1 MPLLMT
7 YERWISRTY
16 SRVKSRSDSL
26 KLIDEAIKRRDEAG
40 AKKALIS
47 WIDEQNKKHQDWHRS
62 VRNGDGA
69 VEELY
74 KQLNVLGSAVPYK
87 NITQEMDDKLAK
99 AHIRREQRLAAAKM
113 FDARTLR
120 FKDSFWGI
128 SRQKCAQGH
137 SKLLNTT
144 KNVGKTAFG
153 VGSNVGSAAS
163 TAYSIGSDLKTTI
176 QTIMGTLAPE
186 TQSALVEHVFG
197 ATISEF
203 IASVVPFLG
212 VISSGG
218 KAVKDWVGVAQG
230 VHKAT

>member
-99 AHIRREQRLAAAKM
+99 ARAGPQQAPQHHEERRQNGLWCGQQCWKRGIDCLQYWFRSQDHHPDDHGNAGAGNSKRSGR
-113 FDARTLR
+113 ARVR
-120 FKDSFWGI
+120 
-128 SRQKCAQGH
+128 
-137 SKLLNTT
+137 N
-144 KNVGKTAFG
+144 N
-153 VGSNVGSAAS
+153 N
-163 TAYSIGSDLKTTI
+163 
-176 QTIMGTLAPE
+176 
-186 TQSALVEHVFG
+186 
-197 ATISEF
+197 
-203 IASVVPFLG
+203 
-212 VISSGG
+212 
-218 KAVKDWVGVAQG
+218 
-230 VHKAT
+230 